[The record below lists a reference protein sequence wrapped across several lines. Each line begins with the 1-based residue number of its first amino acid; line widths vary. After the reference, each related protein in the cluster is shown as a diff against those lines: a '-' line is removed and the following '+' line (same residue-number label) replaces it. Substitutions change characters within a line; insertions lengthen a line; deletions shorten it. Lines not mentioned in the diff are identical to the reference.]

1 MSAQHSRPRLLTE
14 SVYLSADTAASKHQ
28 GATWRTD
35 FELIF
40 ERTAT
45 RDS

>member
-1 MSAQHSRPRLLTE
+1 MSAQHSCPRLLTE
-14 SVYLSADTAASKHQ
+14 SVYLGADTAASEDQ
-28 GATWRTD
+28 GATWRKD